1 MFTDRDSEDDT
12 ESLSQKA
19 LRLEERNARAASA
32 SAMEGERKRKEENTF
47 ESNRPAFA
55 RSVIRSDPGTSR
67 TVPDSV
73 APQFFTGTSMDA
85 DAWLAHFQRYTE
97 YRQLSESDVIAI
109 FPLFLTGVA
118 IDWYNNLPA
127 NVKPDHKALINN
139 FKNYFGKS
147 PLDYVSTKSQF
158 SAGRRKQ
165 QRRFETTLHICKN

>member
-1 MFTDRDSEDDT
+1 M
-12 ESLSQKA
+12 Q
-19 LRLEERNARAASA
+19 ERHQLQRRRAREKKTTGTRATVQHSPH
-32 SAMEGERKRKEENTF
+32 R
-47 ESNRPAFA
+47 
-55 RSVIRSDPGTSR
+55 RSVQAQVHHVRYQ
-67 TVPDSV
+67 TVSPHNPSPPDV
-73 APQFFTGTSMDA
+73 DA